1 LDMGKKEKK
10 SSWYFY
16 ITTRSTLAITWDFD
30 IQSSSLRCTLS
41 IRVVSISNY
50 VQ

>member
-1 LDMGKKEKK
+1 LDMSKKEKNRHDI
-10 SSWYFY
+10 Y

-30 IQSSSLRCTLS
+30 IELSYLRCTLS